1 MNRPEPAKLDAESN
15 RTMTI
20 CNMNIIYKLN
30 GLFWRSRGSFF
41 FFSGSVFAPNVS
53 FRGCTMNICTHATD
67 AHTQRQVRLQ
77 WRPPVWRQELAV
89 CVARWSTFLHRSQG
103 RCFRSTDFNG
113 PMGIYWGWNVIQ
125 KRLGYSTTGHRHVN
139 PEDGNINNEDENILP
154 IHSQRTLRSIP
165 YNQG

>member
-20 CNMNIIYKLN
+20 CNMNIIYKLK
-30 GLFWRSRGSFF
+30 GLFWRSLGSF
-41 FFSGSVFAPNVS
+41 FFSGSVFEP
-53 FRGCTMNICTHATD
+53 CTIDICTHATD

-103 RCFRSTDFNG
+103 RCFRSTDMMGMGDFNG

-125 KRLGYSTTGHRHVN
+125 KRLGYSTTGHMN

-154 IHSQRTLRSIP
+154 KIHSQRTLRSIP